1 VNPVGLNGR
10 HHSPEERN
18 KVTGR
23 FVKGHKLVG
32 NGRPLGS
39 RNRLAT
45 AFLSDL
51 QRQWMKSGKKALE
64 RTAEDDPVAFTK
76 IVAGLLPREMLAS
89 VISVNTN
96 VDVSLFA
103 DAQNFAEAFRLARQ
117 HIGADQP
124 PMIEAAAEPEQD
136 EPDEFA

>member
-1 VNPVGLNGR
+1 MGLNGR
-10 HHSPEERN
+10 HHSPAERN
-18 KVTGR
+18 RDGT

-39 RNRLAT
+39 RNKLAT

-51 QRQWMKSGKKALE
+51 QKQWLKSGKRALE

-76 IVAGLLPREMLAS
+76 IVAGLLPREMLAQ
-89 VISVNTN
+89 VISVSAH
-96 VDVSLFA
+96 VDAGLFA
-103 DAQNFAEAFRLARQ
+103 DAQNFREAFQLARQ

-124 PMIEAAAEPEQD
+124 PLIEATAEPEQD
-136 EPDEFA
+136 EPDELA

>member
-1 VNPVGLNGR
+1 MGEATNGGAA
-10 HHSPEERN
+10 P
-18 KVTGR
+18 TGR
-23 FVKGHKLVG
+23 SRLGQFVKGHKPLG
-32 NGRPLGS
+32 GRPLGS

-51 QRQWMKSGKKALE
+51 QKQWLKSGKRALE

-89 VISVNTN
+89 VINVNAN

-103 DAQNFAEAFRLARQ
+103 DAKNFAEAFRLAR
-117 HIGADQP
+117 GYLDQT
-124 PMIEAAAEPEQD
+124 PMIEATAEPEQD
-136 EPDEFA
+136 EPDELA

>member
-1 VNPVGLNGR
+1 MGLNGR
-10 HHSPEERN
+10 HHSPAERN
-18 KVTGR
+18 RDGT

-39 RNRLAT
+39 RNKLAT
-45 AFLSDL
+45 AFLGDL
-51 QRQWMKSGKKALE
+51 QKQWLKSGKRALE

-76 IVAGLLPREMLAS
+76 IVASILPREVLAS

-103 DAQNFAEAFRLARQ
+103 DARNFAEAMRLARS
-117 HIGADQP
+117 HIGADQLV
-124 PMIEAAAEPEQD
+124 IEAQPEPEQD
-136 EPDEFA
+136 EPDELA